1 MKFPRAF
8 RRREELEN
16 VQFLYEVLDKM
27 AKNGVL
33 REDVIEEVYWT
44 LKKLLKGKCN
54 DDILEAFEEIVALR
68 ATLSMEKNPEKHLIT
83 AKEMLA
89 KYLEG

>member
-1 MKFPRAF
+1 MKFPRTF
-8 RRREELEN
+8 GRKKELEN
-16 VQFLYEVLDKM
+16 IQFLYEVLDKM

-44 LKKLLKGKCN
+44 LKKLLKGKY
-54 DDILEAFEEIVALR
+54 DAEILEAFEEVVTLR
-68 ATLSMEKNPEKHLIT
+68 AKLSMEKNPEKHLMV

>member
-1 MKFPRAF
+1 
-8 RRREELEN
+8 
-16 VQFLYEVLDKM
+16 M

-44 LKKLLKGKCN
+44 LKKLLKGKY
-54 DDILEAFEEIVALR
+54 DAEILEAFEEVVTLR
-68 ATLSMEKNPEKHLIT
+68 AKLSMEKNPEKHLMV